1 MTDILTLAANLRALT
16 DPALEELLNER
27 RVAPAARAQDFFD
40 LAELLLDPSNIRGAL
55 QRLDRRTL
63 SVLAAAGADPLTP
76 AELAERL
83 ASFGATDVS
92 ADDVERRAAF
102 AANRALLNRVDGGYA
117 SVDAV
122 DAVLAT
128 WPTSG
133 VPIAVQLAS
142 APAPALP
149 AAASEESAALT
160 DLSAAEHA
168 FQTTS
173 ASAELLTELL
183 ATPARELGKGGPA
196 LPERKRLAMA
206 MHVNAATI
214 DAYLDLTVR
223 AGLVSHAPGLWL
235 TAPAGEEWLARPAAE
250 RWRILAAAWL
260 DALPQQVRTVLSG
273 RTRSTWGSALH
284 EYAQWLYPAG
294 GDWIRGQVAR
304 VTDQATMLGITSG
317 PAPHAQVPSTA
328 GRILLETDAATAA
341 AAMASHFPT
350 PVDKVYLQH
359 DLTVI
364 APGPLEPELDL
375 RLRTFADLEGRA
387 QAFSY
392 RLSAESVNRALSAGE
407 TAAGMLE
414 FLSSLSLTGIPQPVD
429 YLISQ
434 AASRFGVIRVGPI
447 RDGHP
452 DAPPSDARSYVRSD
466 DTAMLGLLDVDQAL
480 TSLGLRRSEA
490 NRMLSRFDF
499 EVVFWAISDARYP
512 VAAETASGELISLR
526 RRRVAPLVDVPP
538 PLPDHGT
545 LISRLRQVEAD
556 TSGGTDLAW
565 ITRQLDA
572 AIRAKQ
578 TVTVTVE
585 VPRSGP
591 IDFILEPTGVSGGR
605 LRGRD
610 KKADIERTLP
620 LSSIIAL
627 K

>member
-1 MTDILTLAANLRALT
+1 MTDILTLAGNLRALP
-16 DPALEELLNER
+16 DAALAELLAER
-27 RVAPAARAQDFFD
+27 RIPPAVRAQDFFD
-40 LAELLLDPSNIRGAL
+40 LAELLLDASSIRGAL
-55 QRLDRRTL
+55 QRLDRQTL
-63 SVLAAAGADPLTP
+63 SVIAAATSTP
-76 AELAERL
+76 GDAAQLAERL
-83 ASFGATDVS
+83 LSSGAPAADR
-92 ADDVERRAAF
+92 DDVEARAAF
-102 AANRALLNRVDGGYA
+102 AANRALLSRVEGGYTA
-117 SVDAV
+117 IDAV
-122 DAVLAT
+122 EAALAA

-133 VPIAVQLAS
+133 SPIVVDLAS
-142 APAPALP
+142 APAPSLP
-149 AAASEESAALT
+149 AAASEESHALT
-160 DLSAAEHA
+160 DLSAAENA

-173 ASAELLTELL
+173 ASAELILELL
-183 ATPARELGKGGPA
+183 INPARELGKGGPA
-196 LPERKRLAMA
+196 LPERKRLATTMQ
-206 MHVNAATI
+206 VRDQTI

-223 AGLVSHAPGLWL
+223 AGLVSHVPGLWL
-235 TAPAGEEWLARPAAE
+235 TAPAGEDWLLLTAAE
-250 RWRILAAAWL
+250 RWRVLAAAWL

-284 EYAQWLYPAG
+284 DYAQWLYPAG

-317 PAPHAQVPSTA
+317 PSPEAQVPSTA
-328 GRILLETDAATAA
+328 GRILLETDAAAAA

-350 PVDKVYLQH
+350 HVSQVYLQH

-407 TAAGMLE
+407 TAAAMLA
-414 FLSSLSLTGIPQPVD
+414 FLDSLSLTGIPQPVD

-434 AASRFGVIRVGPI
+434 AASRFGAIRVGTI
-447 RDGHP
+447 HSP
-452 DAPPSDARSYVRSD
+452 DAANPDATTYVRAEDSA
-466 DTAMLGLLDVDQAL
+466 TIGLLEVDSSL
-480 TSLGLRRSEA
+480 SSLGLRRSGP
-490 NRMLSRFDF
+490 NRMLSRLDL

-526 RRRVAPLVDVPP
+526 RRRVVPP
-538 PLPDHGT
+538 VDPAPALPDHGI
-545 LISRLRQVEAD
+545 LIERLRDVEAD
-556 TSGGTDLAW
+556 ATGGTDLAW
-565 ITRQLDA
+565 IARQLDA

-578 TVTVTVE
+578 TVTITVE

-591 IDFILEPTGVSGGR
+591 MDFVLEPTGVSGGR

>member
-1 MTDILTLAANLRALT
+1 MTDILTLAGNLRGLPDA
-16 DPALEELLNER
+16 ALEELLTER
-27 RVAPAARAQDFFD
+27 RVAPSARAQDFFD
-40 LAELLLDPSNIRGAL
+40 LAELLLDPSSIRSAL
-55 QRLDRRTL
+55 QRLDRPTL
-63 SVLAAAGADPLTP
+63 SVLAAATKSPL
-76 AELAERL
+76 AAAQIAERL
-83 ASFGATDVS
+83 SAFGAQEVNSDE
-92 ADDVERRAAF
+92 VENRAAF
-102 AANRALLNRVDGGYA
+102 AANRALIARVDGGYA

-122 DAVLAT
+122 DAVLDT
-128 WPTSG
+128 WPSSG
-133 VPIAVQLAS
+133 VPIAEQLAS
-142 APAPALP
+142 APAPSLP
-149 AAASEESAALT
+149 APASEASHALT

-173 ASAELLTELL
+173 ASAELLLELL
-183 ATPARELGKGGPA
+183 ANPARELGKGGPA
-196 LPERKRLAMA
+196 LPERKRLATA
-206 MHVNAATI
+206 MQVHGHTI

-223 AGLVSHAPGLWL
+223 AGLVSHVPGLWL
-235 TAPAGEEWLARPAAE
+235 TAPGGEDWLSLTAQE

-260 DALPQQVRTVLSG
+260 EALPHQVRTVLSG

-284 EYAQWLYPAG
+284 DYAQWLYPAG
-294 GDWIRGQVAR
+294 GEWIRGQVAR

-317 PAPHAQVPSTA
+317 PSPDAQVPSTA

-341 AAMASHFPT
+341 TAMASHFPT
-350 PVDKVYLQH
+350 HVSQVYLQH

-364 APGPLEPELDL
+364 APGPLQPELDL

-392 RLSAESVNRALSAGE
+392 RLSPESVNRALSAGE

-434 AASRFGVIRVGPI
+434 AATRFGAIRVGTIQENSPEATSL
-447 RDGHP
+447 
-452 DAPPSDARSYVRSD
+452 DAKTYVRAD
-466 DTAMLGLLDVDQAL
+466 DSALIGLLDVDSSL
-480 TSLGLRRSEA
+480 NSLGLRRSGP
-490 NRMLSRFDF
+490 NRMHSRFDL

-512 VAAETASGELISLR
+512 VAAETASGELIGLR
-526 RRRVAPLVDVPP
+526 RRRFAPPVDSAP
-538 PLPDHGT
+538 PLPDHGI
-545 LISRLRQVEAD
+545 LISRLREVEGD
-556 TSGGTDLAW
+556 TSADTDLAW
-565 ITRQLDA
+565 IARQLDA

-578 TVTVTVE
+578 TVTITVE

-591 IDFILEPTGVSGGR
+591 IDFVLEPTGVSGGR

>member
-1 MTDILTLAANLRALT
+1 MTDILTLASSLRALP
-16 DPALEELLNER
+16 DAALEELLTER
-27 RVAPAARAQDFFD
+27 RVASAARAQDFFD
-40 LAELLLDPSNIRGAL
+40 LAELLLDPSSIRSAL

-63 SVLAAAGADPLTP
+63 SVLASATAAPLSPARIAD
-76 AELAERL
+76 RL
-83 ASFGATDVS
+83 SSFGAPDVTEVG
-92 ADDVERRAAF
+92 VEERAAF
-102 AANRALLNRVDGGYA
+102 AADHALLSRVDDRYA
-117 SVDAV
+117 SIDAV

-142 APAPALP
+142 TAAPSLP
-149 AAASEESAALT
+149 AAASEASHALT

-173 ASAELLTELL
+173 ASAELLLELL
-183 ATPARELGKGGPA
+183 ANPARELGKGGPA
-196 LPERKRLAMA
+196 LPERRRLATVMQVRD
-206 MHVNAATI
+206 HTI

-223 AGLVSHAPGLWL
+223 AGLVNHIPGLWI
-235 TAPAGEEWLARPAAE
+235 TAPAGEDWLALTAGE
-250 RWRILAAAWL
+250 RWRILAAAWF
-260 DALPQQVRTVLSG
+260 DALPPQVRSVLTG

-284 EYAQWLYPAG
+284 EYAHWLYPAG

-304 VTDQATMLGITSG
+304 VTDQATLLGITSG
-317 PAPHAQVPSTA
+317 PSPDAQVPSTA
-328 GRILLETDAATAA
+328 GRILLETDAAAA
-341 AAMASHFPT
+341 ATAMASHFPT
-350 PVDKVYLQH
+350 HVSHVYLQH

-364 APGPLEPELDL
+364 APGPLEPDLDL
-375 RLRTFADLEGRA
+375 RLRMFADLEGRA

-407 TAAGMLE
+407 TAPGMLE
-414 FLSSLSLTGIPQPVD
+414 LLSSLSLTGIPQPVNH
-429 YLISQ
+429 LISQ
-434 AASRFGVIRVGPI
+434 AASRFGAIRVGTI
-447 RDGHP
+447 P
-452 DAPPSDARSYVRSD
+452 DDSPEAANHDAKTYVRAD
-466 DTAMLGLLDVDQAL
+466 DSAMIGLLDADHAL
-480 TSLGLRRSEA
+480 NSLGLRRSEP
-490 NRMLSRFDF
+490 NRMLSRFDL

-526 RRRVAPLVDVPP
+526 RHRVEPPVEVPP
-538 PLPDHGT
+538 PLPDHGI
-545 LISRLRQVEAD
+545 LIDRLREVEGD

-565 ITRQLDA
+565 IARQLDA

-578 TVTVTVE
+578 TVTITVE

-591 IDFILEPTGVSGGR
+591 MDFVLEPTGVSGGR

>member
-1 MTDILTLAANLRALT
+1 MTDILTLASNLRALP
-16 DPALEELLNER
+16 DAALEELLTER
-27 RVAPAARAQDFFD
+27 RVPPAARAQDFFD
-40 LAELLLDPSNIRGAL
+40 LAELLLDPSSIRGAL

-63 SVLAAAGADPLTP
+63 SVLAAATKAPL
-76 AELAERL
+76 AAAQIAERL
-83 ASFGATDVS
+83 SSFGATDVNG
-92 ADDVERRAAF
+92 DDVEERAAF
-102 AANRALLNRVDGGYA
+102 AANRALLSRGDGGY
-117 SVDAV
+117 SSIDAV

-128 WPTSG
+128 WATSG
-133 VPIAVQLAS
+133 APIAGQLAS
-142 APAPALP
+142 TPPPSLSAAPSE
-149 AAASEESAALT
+149 ASHALT
-160 DLSAAEHA
+160 DLRAAEHA

-173 ASAELLTELL
+173 ASAELLLELL
-183 ATPARELGKGGPA
+183 ANPARELGKGGPA
-196 LPERKRLAMA
+196 LPERKRLAIA
-206 MHVNAATI
+206 MQVHGHTI

-223 AGLVSHAPGLWL
+223 AGLVSHIPGLWL
-235 TAPAGEEWLARPAAE
+235 PAPAGEDWLALTSAE
-250 RWRILAAAWL
+250 RWRVLASAWL
-260 DALPQQVRTVLSG
+260 AALPQQVRTVLSG

-284 EYAQWLYPAG
+284 DYAQWLYPAG

-317 PAPHAQVPSTA
+317 PSPDTQVPSTA
-328 GRILLETDAATAA
+328 GRILLETDAAAA
-341 AAMASHFPT
+341 ATAMASHFPT
-350 PVDKVYLQH
+350 HVSQVYLQH

-364 APGPLEPELDL
+364 APGPLKPALDL
-375 RLRTFADLEGRA
+375 RLRSFADLEGRA

-407 TAAGMLE
+407 SASGMLE

-434 AASRFGVIRVGPI
+434 AAARFGTIRVGAIPASS
-447 RDGHP
+447 P
-452 DAPPSDARSYVRSD
+452 DAASSDAKTYVRSHD
-466 DTAMLGLLDVDQAL
+466 SALLGLLAVDQAL
-480 TSLGLRRSEA
+480 TPLGLRRSDT
-490 NRMLSRFDF
+490 NRMLSRLDL

-526 RRRVAPLVDVPP
+526 RRRIAPPVDSPP
-538 PLPDHGT
+538 PLPDHGI
-545 LISRLRQVEAD
+545 LISRLRDVED
-556 TSGGTDLAW
+556 DVSGSTDLAW
-565 ITRQLDA
+565 IARQLDA

-578 TVTVTVE
+578 TVTITVE

-591 IDFILEPTGVSGGR
+591 MDFVLEPTGVSGGR